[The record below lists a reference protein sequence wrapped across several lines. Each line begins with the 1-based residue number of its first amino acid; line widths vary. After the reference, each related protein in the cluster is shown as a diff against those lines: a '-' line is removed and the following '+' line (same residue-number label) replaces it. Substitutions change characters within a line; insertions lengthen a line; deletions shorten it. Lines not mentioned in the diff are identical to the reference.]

1 MNKFIAAMDNS
12 GGSAGGVLDLY
23 GQDWTE
29 ENKMQRIHEFRLRMM
44 GAPKFNSDNIWGAIL
59 YKDSVDRGAV
69 SVLDNMGIRSIL
81 KIDSGCNPNGTLKQF
96 PVKQMIQ
103 YALIN
108 DCVGTKMRSVVHSA
122 DDLAEIIDQQF
133 VLAKTISDAGLLPI
147 VEPEVPIN
155 HKDKANVEEMLANA
169 MRSHLAKFE
178 GNCILKLTP
187 PDVPNLYYE
196 FTSMDNV
203 KKVVFLSGGY
213 DTIRA
218 CNMLGL
224 NDNVSASFSRALSE
238 GLQYSMSDDEFNS
251 VIDSNIERIVAESTP
266 FDKD

>member
-44 GAPKFNSDNIWGAIL
+44 GSPKFNSDNIWGAIL

-69 SVLDNMGIRSIL
+69 PVLEEMGIYSIL

-96 PVKQMIQ
+96 PVKQMIHC
-103 YALIN
+103 ALIN

-122 DDLAEIIDQQF
+122 DDLAEIVEQQF
-133 VLAKTISDAGLLPI
+133 TLAKTISDYGLLPI
-147 VEPEVPIN
+147 VEPEVPID
-155 HKDKANVEEMLANA
+155 HADKANVEEMLADS
-169 MRSHLAKFE
+169 MRQHLAEFE

-187 PDVPNLYYE
+187 PDVPNLYHE
-196 FTSMDNV
+196 FTKVDNV

-213 DTIRA
+213 DTNRA

-224 NDNVSASFSRALSE
+224 NDDVSASFSRALSE

-266 FDKD
+266 F

>member
-29 ENKMQRIHEFRLRMM
+29 ENKMQRIHEYRLRMM
-44 GAPKFNSDNIWGAIL
+44 GSPGFNSDNIWGAIL

-69 SVLDNMGIRSIL
+69 PVLEEMGIRSIL
-81 KIDSGCNPNGTLKQF
+81 KIDSGCAWDGSLKQF

-103 YALIN
+103 YALLN
-108 DCVGTKMRSVVHSA
+108 DCVGTKMRSIVKSTHMADLVV
-122 DDLAEIIDQQF
+122 EQQF
-133 VLAKTISDAGLLPI
+133 VLAKTISDSGLLPI

-155 HKDKANVEEMLANA
+155 HEDKANVEEMLAA
-169 MRSHLAKFE
+169 SMRQHLAEFE

-187 PDVPNLYYE
+187 PDVPNLYHE

-203 KKVVFLSGGY
+203 EKVVFLSGGY
-213 DTIRA
+213 DTNRA

-224 NDNVSASFSRALSE
+224 NDDVSASFSRALSE

-251 VIDSNIERIVAESTP
+251 TIDANIFRIVAESTP
-266 FDKD
+266 F

>member
-29 ENKMQRIHEFRLRMM
+29 ENKMQRIHEYRLRMM
-44 GAPKFNSDNIWGAIL
+44 GSPRFNSDNIWGAIL

-69 SVLDNMGIRSIL
+69 PVLDKMGIRSIL

-103 YALIN
+103 YALLN
-108 DCVGTKMRSVVHSA
+108 DCTGTKMRSVVHSA
-122 DDLAEIIDQQF
+122 DDLNEIVDQQF
-133 VLAKTISDAGLLPI
+133 ALAKTISDSGLLPI
-147 VEPEVPIN
+147 VEPEVPID
-155 HKDKANVEEMLANA
+155 HADKANVEEMLAA
-169 MRSHLAKFE
+169 SMRAHLADFD

-187 PDVPNLYYE
+187 PDTPNLYHE

-203 KKVVFLSGGY
+203 AKVVFLSGGY
-213 DTIRA
+213 DTNRA

-224 NDNVSASFSRALSE
+224 NDDVSASFSRALSE

-251 VIDSNIERIVAESTP
+251 TIDANIFRIVAESTP
-266 FDKD
+266 F